1 MPTPAHSRFSF
12 RGTLRRYRRDRRGST
27 IVEFAII
34 APIFFALLFAIIESA
49 LMFFAGQ
56 LLETIAEDS
65 ARVIMTGQAQTPG
78 GLPVCQI
85 VGNPNPQACTQE
97 TFKAL
102 VCSRIPALFDCHK
115 LAVDVRSYAAGFT
128 GITNPNYVNA
138 SKNFVPTTGYDPGGP
153 GSIVVVQ
160 LFYQW
165 PQVVTGL
172 GFDYTNLAGKLRLL
186 VATAAF
192 KNEPYIVSGAG
203 GAGGP

>member
-1 MPTPAHSRFSF
+1 MPTPAHLRFSF
-12 RGTLRRYRRDRRGST
+12 RSTLRRYRRDRGGST

-65 ARVIMTGQAQTPG
+65 ARVIMTGQAQT
-78 GLPVCQI
+78 LPICQMD
-85 VGNPNPQACTQE
+85 GDPTPQACNQE
-97 TFKAL
+97 TFKTL
-102 VCSRIPALFDCHK
+102 VCSKIPALFDCHR

-128 GITNPNYVNA
+128 GVTNPNYVNA

-153 GSIVVVQ
+153 NSIVVVQ

-172 GFDYTNLAGKLRLL
+172 GFDYTNLAGNMRLL

-192 KNEPYIVSGAG
+192 KNEPYIASGAG
-203 GAGGP
+203 GAGGAGGP